1 MVPSLVFFFYSHIV
15 QPNYNTL
22 MPAVSCLYKWWQM
35 QKSICV
41 ESGTGN
47 AFPYKDMIAFSG
59 CVGSF
64 IAGALLKGALCF
76 ETDFIWTFVAT

>member
-1 MVPSLVFFFYSHIV
+1 
-15 QPNYNTL
+15 
-22 MPAVSCLYKWWQM
+22 M